1 VDRAE
6 ATQYAG
12 DVGFLP
18 TDPGPDSKEF
28 SMRTSLSSAST
39 EAHLSRRT
47 FLAATTA
54 AVTLGGA
61 SRSVPV
67 ARALGAEPRP
77 EWRNKHEGMAYRQL
91 GRTGMMISEVVCGGD
106 PIKLD
111 NYKHLELALEMGL
124 NYLDMAPQ
132 YNGGKPSRPTAS
144 CWPRSRAGGRRC
156 S

>member
-1 VDRAE
+1 MHGQAVPHRHRVRALCGRSDRLLATAGRPDSCQGRTRHHRHAAGRGLSYASCDCRSFSVDRAE

-18 TDPGPDSKEF
+18 TGPGPDSKEF

-77 EWRNKHEGMAYRQL
+77 EWRNKH
-91 GRTGMMISEVVCGGD
+91 
-106 PIKLD
+106 
-111 NYKHLELALEMGL
+111 
-124 NYLDMAPQ
+124 
-132 YNGGKPSRPTAS
+132 
-144 CWPRSRAGGRRC
+144 
-156 S
+156 